1 LSLGLFSRPTLS
13 EIKENKSLSAKHR
26 LIAHISATRT
36 PSRTATDASIGFPP
50 DWMKR
55 RSSLPVA
62 GEVEPEGHQEQ
73 GGTVVL
79 HSLAV
84 ANEHQRK
91 GLGTILLK
99 AYIERI
105 KSAKIAERISL
116 VAHSKL
122 VKFYER
128 FGFVNEGPSDVTFG
142 GGRWKS
148 MVSSIEGF
156 FFLNDD

>member
-1 LSLGLFSRPTLS
+1 MAEIEGNKDLSP
-13 EIKENKSLSAKHR
+13 KHT

-36 PSRTATDASIGFPP
+36 PSRTVTHASLGFPA
-50 DWMKR
+50 DWKKR
-55 RSSLPVA
+55 KSSLPRF
-62 GEVEPEGHQEQ
+62 GEVEPLGHQEQ
-73 GGTVVL
+73 GGTVAL

-84 ANEHQRK
+84 AEEHQRK

-116 VAHSKL
+116 LAHGHL

-128 FGFVNEGPSDVTFG
+128 FGFVDEGLSEVTFG
-142 GGRWKS
+142 GSEWNS
-148 MVSSIEGF
+148 MVSTIMEVSC
-156 FFLNDD
+156 LQVD